1 MMKISNITSYR
12 PPLDVKG
19 GKACIVRVDTD
30 EGVVGY
36 GECSPM
42 NIPATTL
49 IIHQFL
55 KPMLLGRDPINVTAL
70 EQEMMQRNYKFA
82 GQLLGMACS
91 GIELALWDIKGKVS
105 GFPLHILLGGKVNDP
120 VSYYGS
126 SMSRHLEPEEEAD
139 KLQEA
144 IDKFGFRAVKF
155 KLGSRMGNSSG
166 VVDVRKDATRVEII
180 RRRLGWDVLI
190 MVDGN
195 SSFDAAQAV
204 ELYDRISEYD
214 IAAYEEPCPYT
225 NIAAYRTLAQK
236 TSAKINLGEQEW
248 NLFQVRELISQGL
261 VQFVACDVTKCGGLL
276 NATRIAA
283 LCQAFGVQFVPH
295 NTSRGI
301 GLYATNHLAA
311 SMPCCNFYQEYSIEQ
326 LGYREAAI
334 LDRHEPVGGKI
345 AVLNTPGIGMV
356 LDEERLLK
364 EWAVNEQQ

>member
-1 MMKISNITSYR
+1 MKISNITTYN
-12 PPLDVKG
+12 PPDAKSG
-19 GKACIVRVDTD
+19 TACIVRVDTD
-30 EGVVGY
+30 EGTTGY

-55 KPMLLGRDPINVTAL
+55 RPLLIGKDPANITAL
-70 EQEMMQRNYKFA
+70 EQEMMRRNYKFA

-105 GFPLHILLGGKVNDP
+105 GLPLHILLGGKINDP

-126 SMSRHLEPEEEAD
+126 SMSRNLTPDAEAD

-144 IDKFGFRAVKF
+144 IDNHGFRAVKF
-155 KLGSRMGNSSG
+155 KLGSRMGIGSG
-166 VVDVRKDATRVEII
+166 IVDVRTDAERVEII
-180 RRRLGWDVLI
+180 RKRLGWDVLI

-195 SSFDAAQAV
+195 SSFNASQAV
-204 ELYDRISEYD
+204 ELYERISQYD

-225 NIAAYRTLAQK
+225 DIAAYRILAQK
-236 TSAKINLGEQEW
+236 TTAKINLGEQEW
-248 NLFQVRELISQGL
+248 NLFQVKELISQGL
-261 VQFVACDVTKCGGLL
+261 VQFVACDVTKCGGLT

-301 GLYATNHLAA
+301 GLYATHHLAA
-311 SMPCCNFYQEYSIEQ
+311 AMPCCNFYQEYSIEQ

-334 LDRHEPVGGKI
+334 LDRQVPVDGKI
-345 AVLNTPGIGMV
+345 KVMNAPGIGMA
-356 LDEERLLK
+356 LDEERLHK
-364 EWAVNEQQ
+364 EWVMNERL